1 MPAQRAMHLDAQRAT
16 RWHVTECGLGVVHVG
31 DQSQATTVEDFTL
44 QGRCHQS
51 RGPVQQAHAQAL
63 LQRLDRV
70 GHRVQIGVAG
80 QHQADRIRVQHLHP
94 AEELG
99 AAHVA
104 HALVGQDHLH
114 VVDRQQVERIA
125 HVAGGEDA
133 VAVAAEQPNQRAQ
146 HVLLVIQQQQG
157 AIGTGLGERLRAQ
170 VTAAQGHAGGIGRH
184 RFAEQVALE
193 HIAVVA
199 AQETQLRL

>member
-70 GHRVQIGVAG
+70 GHRGPWQAKILGGAG
-80 QHQADRIRVQHLHP
+80 
-94 AEELG
+94 E
-99 AAHVA
+99 
-104 HALVGQDHLH
+104 
-114 VVDRQQVERIA
+114 
-125 HVAGGEDA
+125 
-133 VAVAAEQPNQRAQ
+133 
-146 HVLLVIQQQQG
+146 
-157 AIGTGLGERLRAQ
+157 
-170 VTAAQGHAGGIGRH
+170 TAALDDTDEGAHGRKAVHCSAIRMVSADYARLSAVGRCCMPTKVGIYQITARCSSPAGWPPWRMPTKVGIYQGTAH
-184 RFAEQVALE
+184 R
-193 HIAVVA
+193 
-199 AQETQLRL
+199 